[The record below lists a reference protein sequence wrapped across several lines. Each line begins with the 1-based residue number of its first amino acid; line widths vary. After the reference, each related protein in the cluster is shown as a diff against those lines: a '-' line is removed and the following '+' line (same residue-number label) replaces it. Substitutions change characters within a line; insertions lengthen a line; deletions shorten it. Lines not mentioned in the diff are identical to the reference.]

1 MKHYYFAWVE
11 EYESFDSTRHNRMD
25 ADIFKILLHQEEG
38 AFAEAHIQLKHP
50 LDPEDVRVQTL
61 TNKKAFLSMGVNGDV
76 TLLFCGRLV
85 PLPLKGHGLIQEFK
99 LTSRPVDATSQLEWL
114 HHRLKQDPMRFH
126 PYFVSASEEDD
137 VRSTLEG
144 GTDLHYWCPRS
155 HKLSLSNIFNGTT
168 SVTLDRDC
176 LADTLQCRFTHAPF
190 STVDVALKARW
201 LQDHRGTLSITK
213 ALRQLGE
220 NGLLKTFTGGDL
232 KRRWWRVGQK
242 LHQANY
248 WVEESALDEVS
259 DYFPQALEAN
269 ESYSS
274 PITLSPHDPL
284 NKHQGPTKVR
294 LKRKCYK
301 PKLVLGWK
309 VRLVR
314 DETLVFTLSQRLQS
328 HTMPQNETRSL
339 RFNLHALSRADSAH
353 PWRPHHAYAAG
364 DLINHAGNLLKCRY
378 PHRSGAEFEDYH
390 ELFEITGPAPDIP
403 FRRLSSFFTT
413 QAGYSAF
420 DHAINRAAAYLL
432 ASARALEISFKVPI
446 DYAPLIT
453 CDSTIC
459 LEHAQLPRGRA
470 SGKVKQFRLVID
482 ADASKT
488 FIEIVLAVSV
498 ASPHARQIHPDKRA
512 NAYVFQNYFEEE
524 AEDPYATNYRQTSF
538 GLQHE
543 RFDDQKPTD
552 FFGNNV
558 EHDAAGLLRGLSLL
572 NTACAQEA
580 HIQAECYPKRHSL
593 QSILKECRTT
603 LTLHLNKLKSFT
615 QNPHVIT
622 VAPLAP
628 LSAPHQIDLTLE

>member
-11 EYESFDSTRHNRMD
+11 EQESFDSTRHNRMD
-25 ADIFKILLHQEEG
+25 ADIFKITLHQEEG
-38 AFAEAHIQLKHP
+38 AFAEAHVQLKHP
-50 LDPEDVRVQTL
+50 LDPDDVRAQTL
-61 TNKKAFLSMGVNGDV
+61 TNKKAFLSMRVNGDV

-99 LTSRPVDATSQLEWL
+99 LTSRPEDAPAQLEWL

-126 PYFVSASEEDD
+126 PYFVSASEEND

-168 SVTLDRDC
+168 SVTIDRDC
-176 LADTLQCRFTHAPF
+176 LADTLQCRFTHTPF
-190 STVDVALKARW
+190 SAVEVALKARW

-259 DYFPQALEAN
+259 DYFPQAIDAN

-284 NKHQGPTKVR
+284 NKHQGPTTVR

-314 DETLVFTLSQRLQS
+314 DETLVFKLSQRLQS
-328 HTMPQNETRSL
+328 QTTPQNETRSL

-353 PWRPHHAYAAG
+353 PWRPRHAYAAG
-364 DLINHAGNLLKCRY
+364 DLISHAGNLLKCRY

-390 ELFEITGPAPDIP
+390 ELFEITGPAPHIP

-413 QAGYSAF
+413 QAGYAAF
-420 DHAINRAAAYLL
+420 DHAINRAAAHLL

-453 CDSTIC
+453 CDSTIHV
-459 LEHAQLPRGRA
+459 EHAQLPRGRA

-488 FIEIVLAVSV
+488 FIEIVLGVSV
-498 ASPHARQIHPDKRA
+498 ALPHAPHVRPNKRA
-512 NAYVFQNYFEEE
+512 NAYVLQNYFKEEGE
-524 AEDPYATNYRQTSF
+524 APYAINDRQTSF

-543 RFDDQKPTD
+543 RFDNQKPTD

-580 HIQAECYPKRHSL
+580 HIQSECYPKRHSL

-603 LTLHLNKLKSFT
+603 VTLHLNKLKPFT
-615 QNPHVIT
+615 QHPHVIT